1 MAQFITYIELYM
13 LQINRFAKDE
23 LRVIFLE
30 VFNLGILKCLY
41 VVGDTGLEP
50 VTFAIIC
57 KRRRCSLF
65 LITELITQIG
75 FYNNY

>member
-1 MAQFITYIELYM
+1 MAQFITHIELYM
-13 LQINRFAKDE
+13 LQINRFAKDK

-50 VTFAIIC
+50 VTLA
-57 KRRRCSLF
+57 
-65 LITELITQIG
+65 
-75 FYNNY
+75 